1 MASTVPSHIFKEI
14 LIELKLNSGIYA
26 SAIVLKD
33 GLIVAS
39 DMPSDINEET
49 LAAMTATMLKAAE
62 TVFTELNKG
71 DIERIIIEGT
81 HAKIIAAA
89 ANKDFVLVSMA
100 EPKATLGLIL
110 HNMNKAIGK
119 LNQIT

>member
-1 MASTVPSHIFKEI
+1 MTSTVPSHMFKEI
-14 LIELKLNSGIYA
+14 LTELKINSGIYA

-39 DMPSDINEET
+39 DMPSDINEEA

-100 EPKATLGLIL
+100 EPKSTLGLIL
-110 HNMNKAIGK
+110 HNMNKAIEK